1 MSKFDLN
8 ELPEDKKEII
18 GKVTKAMKIKKIE
31 KNNNL
36 QQSVLNLSNNGFEID
51 NYLDEI
57 ESSGFDVRSVT
68 MTFDNFDNMQKWA
81 MKDWAKSWRG
91 KLPEEIKDVDGN
103 LIKFTGENIED
114 IKAQLAMNTFKDLI
128 DLDSLDLKESINENI
143 KEIAQTIENS
153 GGFNLDEWLNQD
165 FSVTLDNY
173 SKLVGNSFGI
183 DMNDFKDLTNFAN
196 KIYGTD
202 ISSDEYAKEWESQQY
217 YDSSAS
223 WADITRGVE
232 LIDTVGSFDAAA
244 IAKDLATDLQQ
255 VADTIAQAA
264 AVGVSTDLEAA
275 AAGLGYGSFAD
286 AVAAYNAQYG
296 TSYTAAEAAA
306 ALGN

>member
-143 KEIAQTIENS
+143 KEIAQTIEDS

-223 WADITRGVE
+223 WGDITRGVE

>member
-57 ESSGFDVRSVT
+57 KSSGFDVRSVT
-68 MTFDNFDNMQKWA
+68 MTFDKFDNMQKWA

-91 KLPEEIKDVDGN
+91 KLPEEINDVDGN
-103 LIKFTGENIED
+103 LIKFTSENIED

-128 DLDSLDLKESINENI
+128 DLDSLDLKESISENI
-143 KEIAQTIENS
+143 KEIAQTIEVS

-183 DMNDFKDLTNFAN
+183 EMNDFKDLTNFAN
-196 KIYGTD
+196 KIYGTN
-202 ISSDEYAKEWESQQY
+202 ISPDEYAKEWESQQY

-223 WADITRGVE
+223 WGDITRGVE

-244 IAKDLATDLQQ
+244 IAKDLGTDLQQ

-264 AVGVSTDLEAA
+264 TVGVSTDLEAA
-275 AAGLGYGSFAD
+275 AQGLGYGSFAD

-296 TSYTAAEAAA
+296 TSYTTEEAAA

>member
-1 MSKFDLN
+1 MSKLDFN

-68 MTFDNFDNMQKWA
+68 MTFDNFDNMQKRA

-143 KEIAQTIENS
+143 KEIAQTIKDS

-223 WADITRGVE
+223 WGDITRGVE

-244 IAKDLATDLQQ
+244 IAKDLGTDLQQ

-275 AAGLGYGSFAD
+275 AQGLGYGSFAD

-296 TSYTAAEAAA
+296 TSYTTEEAAA

>member
-143 KEIAQTIENS
+143 KEIAQTIEDS

-223 WADITRGVE
+223 WGDITRGVE

-264 AVGVSTDLEAA
+264 TVGISTDLEAA
-275 AAGLGYGSFAD
+275 AQGLGYGSFAD

-296 TSYTAAEAAA
+296 TNYTTEEAAA

>member
-1 MSKFDLN
+1 
-8 ELPEDKKEII
+8 
-18 GKVTKAMKIKKIE
+18 MK
-31 KNNNL
+31 
-36 QQSVLNLSNNGFEID
+36 
-51 NYLDEI
+51 
-57 ESSGFDVRSVT
+57 
-68 MTFDNFDNMQKWA
+68 
-81 MKDWAKSWRG
+81 
-91 KLPEEIKDVDGN
+91 
-103 LIKFTGENIED
+103 
-114 IKAQLAMNTFKDLI
+114 
-128 DLDSLDLKESINENI
+128 INENI
-143 KEIAQTIENS
+143 KEIAQTIEDS

-202 ISSDEYAKEWESQQY
+202 MSPDEYAKEWESQQY

-223 WADITRGVE
+223 WGDITRGVE

-244 IAKDLATDLQQ
+244 IAKDLGTDLQQ

-275 AAGLGYGSFAD
+275 AQGLGYGSFAD

-296 TSYTAAEAAA
+296 TSYTTEEAAA